1 MGPKMPGLR
10 IFGLEFEQI
19 IVIFEIVILEFV

>member
-10 IFGLEFEQI
+10 IFGLEFEHI
-19 IVIFEIVILEFV
+19 IVIFEIDTLEFV